1 MPAPRLDTKLPIY
14 IRVPAAKLALTGIV
28 PVLAVLALAPF
39 LPKLGLAH
47 LVAQPAVATQ
57 QEPAWAGELDK
68 LQTVSG
74 EAKPAVSSTSYT
86 SGFDAT
92 AAGLTTFKSAQVASR
107 VLLPARVEAHPCSDD
122 ANPPRANTC
131 GKLAKVFAQPT
142 PRPTELKFVP
152 RQADGKT
159 AQKHA
164 GGIFGLSPQLPTAR
178 QLLSPFTFVSDKVT
192 GLFKR
197 S

>member
-1 MPAPRLDTKLPIY
+1 MPAPRLDTKMPIY

-39 LPKLGLAH
+39 LPRLGLAH
-47 LVAQPAVATQ
+47 LVAQPAVATEQ
-57 QEPAWAGELDK
+57 GPAWAGDLDN

-74 EAKPAVSSTSYT
+74 GPKPAVSSTSYT
-86 SGFDAT
+86 SGFDAA
-92 AAGLTTFKSAQVASR
+92 AAGLTTLKSSQVASR
-107 VLLPARVEAHPCSDD
+107 VLLPARVEAHSCAEEPS
-122 ANPPRANTC
+122 PPHASTC

-142 PRPTELKFVP
+142 PRPTELKFTT
-152 RQADGKT
+152 RQAEGKA

-164 GGIFGLSPQLPTAR
+164 GGIFGFSPQLPTTR